1 MDALTNALS
10 LIAALSNERAQLKHD
25 YDECH
30 ESNGR
35 LFKQTVMLETQL
47 AQAED
52 ERRRLSAAL
61 AEAQRQIAAV
71 QASAKAQTPA
81 WFERLEKLGERPT
94 PNVLPESFD
103 DLIAS
108 AEAIAE
114 VYAFDPGKKISI
126 IRDLKLARG
135 IGLREAK
142 EAVETVFLR
151 R

>member
-1 MDALTNALS
+1 MDALTNALN
-10 LIAALSNERAQLKHD
+10 LISVLVQERNRLKTD
-25 YDECH
+25 LDDIIVTNDNTKLYARI
-30 ESNGR
+30 ESME
-35 LFKQTVMLETQL
+35 KQL
-47 AQAED
+47 AQGED

-71 QASAKAQTPA
+71 QASAKAQTP
-81 WFERLEKLGERPT
+81 
-94 PNVLPESFD
+94 NES

-114 VYAFDPGKKISI
+114 VYSFDPGKKIAI